1 MAIEMGSLVG
11 MVGPDD
17 TTYGYLHGRPAA
29 PSGAQWEK
37 AVAQWRQ
44 LPSDEGAAFD
54 TDVTLSGADVAP
66 MVTWGNSSDSVVR
79 VDDVVPDPGSATD
92 SVRKRSM
99 EAALSYMGLQPGQR
113 LSELPVNWVF
123 IGSCTNSR
131 LSDLRAAANLARGR
145 KVAAGVQAWV
155 SAGSVPVKRA
165 AEAEGLD
172 RVFTEAGF
180 QWREPGCSLCLAS
193 NGERVP
199 PGERSVSTT
208 NRSFVGRQGPGA
220 RTHLAS
226 PLTAVASAIRGHIAD
241 PRRLDG

>member
-1 MAIEMGSLVG
+1 MRGALPPGVTAKDVILYLIGKLGADAGIDKALEFTGPVVRAMDIEQRLTLCNMAIEMGSLVG

-79 VDDVVPDPGSATD
+79 VDDVVPDPRSATD

-131 LSDLRAAANLARGR
+131 LSDLRAAANLRARAQGGRGRPGLGLRRLRAGEARGR
-145 KVAAGVQAWV
+145 
-155 SAGSVPVKRA
+155 S
-165 AEAEGLD
+165 
-172 RVFTEAGF
+172 
-180 QWREPGCSLCLAS
+180 
-193 NGERVP
+193 
-199 PGERSVSTT
+199 
-208 NRSFVGRQGPGA
+208 GRP
-220 RTHLAS
+220 
-226 PLTAVASAIRGHIAD
+226 
-241 PRRLDG
+241 